1 MISVSPVL
9 SLSDTGSHPHNAGD
23 WISKN
28 DFISLFPQIFHGKQI
43 SLRFKADI
51 LVGDSTV
58 ILVPLRLIDW
68 SFAVCFVSWICRR
81 VIFSFFIRQLIF
93 HQMNPF
99 TLADCRCGAIQQ
111 VLFRAED
118 NKGSICVGFHELCS
132 SAASGGWWQEVRRLD
147 YVLSIFTHSAVNNS
161 DN

>member
-43 SLRFKADI
+43 SLWFKADI

-68 SFAVCFVSWICRR
+68 SFAVCFVSWICPR

-118 NKGSICVGFHELCS
+118 NKGSICVGCHELVVFLCS
-132 SAASGGWWQEVRRLD
+132 LRRVMTRGEEIGLCFVNI
-147 YVLSIFTHSAVNNS
+147 YTLSCE
-161 DN
+161 